1 MSISVGST
9 RTASAQLADFCNSL
23 HWAGLPDTVRARTQ
37 ELVLDLLGVAL
48 GGSGAESSRVAAQL
62 AAEARQ
68 PTGASVIGASFRTSA
83 AWAALANGVAGHA
96 LEMDDVTRDSSLH
109 PGVVVIPAALAVA
122 EARDLSSTAFL
133 EAVVCGY
140 EVTMRV
146 GAALNPASAYARG
159 FHPTGVAGALGAAAA
174 VAKLLGVDSGGL
186 VRAMGIAGTL
196 ASGSMEYLSDGSWT
210 KRLNAGWA
218 AHAGVVAAGLGA
230 HGYTG
235 PATAIDGRLGLLH
248 AYSDAPE
255 PDRLLDGLGNGF
267 AVMRAG
273 VKPYPCC
280 RYNHGLIDCAL
291 ALRTKHRLAAEDV
304 KRMRLGV
311 LSGGWLLVAEDI
323 EQKRNPQGTV
333 DAQFSAPYAAAV
345 ALTRGSVRLA
355 DYAERALTDP
365 AIRSLMSHTE
375 CYRDASL
382 DAVYPETWPAVVEI
396 ETVDGQFFIERSNYA
411 LGEPENPVSRE
422 GLVAKFV
429 DLTGERLGGDC
440 ALALADRILHLE
452 SEPDVKRVM
461 DELRGD
467 RVVPSPGVGER

>member
-1 MSISVGST
+1 MSITLGSVT
-9 RTASAQLADFCNSL
+9 TASAHLADFCVAL
-23 HWAGLPDTVRARTQ
+23 RWADLAGTVRARSQ
-37 ELVLDLLGVAL
+37 ELVLDLLGVTL
-48 GGSGAESSRVAAQL
+48 GGSGAESSLVAAEL

-68 PTGASVIGASFRTSA
+68 PTGASVIGSGFASSA

-122 EARDLSSTAFL
+122 EARELGPTAFL

-140 EVTMRV
+140 EISMRV
-146 GAALNPASAYARG
+146 GAALNPTSVYARG
-159 FHPTGVAGALGAAAA
+159 FHPTGVAGAFGAAAA
-174 VAKLLGVDSGGL
+174 GAKLLGADSDGV

-218 AHAGVVAAGLGA
+218 AHAGVVAASLA
-230 HGYTG
+230 ARGYTG

-255 PDRLLDGLGNGF
+255 PERLLDGLGDSF
-267 AVMRAG
+267 AIMRAG

-291 ALRTKHRLAAEDV
+291 ALRAKHGLQPEAV

-323 EQKRNPQGTV
+323 EQKRNPTGTV

-345 ALTRGSVRLA
+345 ALARGSVRLA
-355 DYAERALTDP
+355 DYAERALSDP
-365 AIRSLMSHTE
+365 TIRSLMSRTQ

-382 DAVYPETWPAVVEI
+382 DAVYPEIWPAAIEI
-396 ETVDGQFFIERSNYA
+396 ETVDGRFLTERIEYA

-452 SEPDVKRVM
+452 SEPDIKRVM
-461 DELRGD
+461 DELRG
-467 RVVPSPGVGER
+467 